1 MKRTLLLHNPNAGD
15 ADHYST
21 DLITAIENEGY
32 DCTYYSIKK
41 DEQWKEKLGE
51 AELLVVAGGDG
62 TVRKVVKGL
71 FDQGIVNK
79 QTTMA
84 LLPRGTA
91 NNLSKTLS
99 IDKDSSLEEQVLHW
113 KREKRQRFDLGALSY
128 LGHTDIFLEGTG
140 YGVFPAL
147 IQTMEN
153 VAVDHLGA
161 EEQLQL
167 ALEKLAQLMQTATA
181 EEYHMEVDG
190 KTHQGRYLLLE
201 ILNIPFIGPNLQLA
215 PGAQIDDGY
224 LDLVTI
230 DESERDAFITHLHKI
245 IRQEKT
251 TFDFQ
256 TLRGKSF
263 TIQSANK
270 NIHLDDQYL
279 TLPTDSLTI
288 TLQQH
293 VLDFLV

>member
-1 MKRTLLLHNPNAGD
+1 
-15 ADHYST
+15 
-21 DLITAIENEGY
+21 
-32 DCTYYSIKK
+32 
-41 DEQWKEKLGE
+41 
-51 AELLVVAGGDG
+51 
-62 TVRKVVKGL
+62 
-71 FDQGIVNK
+71 IVNK

-153 VAVDHLGA
+153 VAVDLLGA
-161 EEQLQL
+161 EDKLQL
-167 ALEKLAQLMQTATA
+167 ALEILAPLIQAANA

-201 ILNIPFIGPNLQLA
+201 ILN
-215 PGAQIDDGY
+215 
-224 LDLVTI
+224 
-230 DESERDAFITHLHKI
+230 
-245 IRQEKT
+245 
-251 TFDFQ
+251 
-256 TLRGKSF
+256 
-263 TIQSANK
+263 
-270 NIHLDDQYL
+270 
-279 TLPTDSLTI
+279 
-288 TLQQH
+288 
-293 VLDFLV
+293 

>member
-41 DEQWKEKLGE
+41 EEQWKEKLGE
-51 AELLVVAGGDG
+51 ADLLVVAGGAG
-62 TVRKVVKGL
+62 TARKVVKGL

-84 LLPRGTA
+84 LRPRATA
-91 NNLSKTLS
+91 NDLSKTLS
-99 IDKDSSLEEQVLHW
+99 IDKDSSLAEQVLHW

-190 KTHQGRYLLLE
+190 KTHQ
-201 ILNIPFIGPNLQLA
+201 
-215 PGAQIDDGY
+215 
-224 LDLVTI
+224 
-230 DESERDAFITHLHKI
+230 
-245 IRQEKT
+245 
-251 TFDFQ
+251 
-256 TLRGKSF
+256 
-263 TIQSANK
+263 
-270 NIHLDDQYL
+270 
-279 TLPTDSLTI
+279 
-288 TLQQH
+288 
-293 VLDFLV
+293 

>member
-1 MKRTLLLHNPNAGD
+1 MA
-15 ADHYST
+15 
-21 DLITAIENEGY
+21 
-32 DCTYYSIKK
+32 
-41 DEQWKEKLGE
+41 
-51 AELLVVAGGDG
+51 
-62 TVRKVVKGL
+62 
-71 FDQGIVNK
+71 NK

-99 IDKDSSLEEQVLHW
+99 IDKDSSLEEQVAHW
-113 KREKRQRFDLGALSY
+113 KREKRQRFDLGILSY
-128 LGHTDIFLEGTG
+128 PGHTDIFLEGAG

-153 VAVDHLGA
+153 VAVDHL
-161 EEQLQL
+161 
-167 ALEKLAQLMQTATA
+167 TA
-181 EEYHMEVDG
+181 EEYHIEVDG

-201 ILNIPFIGPNLQLA
+201 TLNIPFIGPNLQLA

-230 DESERDAFITHLHKI
+230 AESERDAFITHLHKI
-245 IRQEKT
+245 LRQEKT